1 MARSIALEKVR
12 NIGIMA
18 HIDAGKTTTTE
29 RILYY
34 TGSSHK
40 MGEVHDGT
48 TITDHMPQERER
60 GITITAAAITCSWS
74 NHQINIIDTPGHVD
88 FTIEVERSL
97 RVLDGAVAVF
107 CGVGGV
113 EPQSETVWRQA
124 NRYNVPRVA
133 FVNKMDRIGAD
144 FNRVIDQMR
153 SRLKAH
159 PLVLQLPLGR
169 EDEFRGVI
177 DLLTKEAVIWEDDDY
192 GTNFARGPIPEDMA
206 DEAELTRQD
215 TIERLGEVDDEVM
228 GYYLEGKEIP
238 LDVLRAAIRRATVSG
253 KGVPVLAGSA
263 FKKKGVQLLLDAIV
277 DYMPSPS
284 DKPPIEGIIPKTEQ
298 PATRKAEDNAPF
310 SALAFKITN
319 DQFGP
324 ITFFRVYSG
333 HLESNSS
340 AINSTKG
347 KRERI
352 GRLVRM
358 HADKREDIRE
368 VWAGDIAAV
377 VGLKLTTTGDTLC
390 DDDKQIILESM
401 NFPDPVIDITIEPQT
416 KADQEKLVNGLARLA
431 MEDPSFKVR
440 VDPETGQTLISGM
453 GELHL
458 DIITDRLRR
467 EFGVQAHEGKPQV
480 AYRETITQKVTHE
493 YRHIKQTGGMGQYGH
508 VIFDVEPAENGKGFI
523 FENKMV
529 GGVIPKEF
537 VPAIEKGAR
546 EAMERGVLAGFP
558 LVDIKVTLTGGSF
571 HDVDSNEMS
580 FKIAAT
586 MCMKEA
592 CEKATPVLLEPV
604 MKIEIMTP
612 NDYVGDVM
620 GDLIGRRGKIFGT
633 EERSGVEAVDG
644 SVPLASMFGYAT
656 TLRSRTQ
663 GRASYTMQVSHYE
676 PVPEKIA
683 NEIIT
688 RIRGY

>member
-1 MARSIALEKVR
+1 MARSIALDKVR

-60 GITITAAAITCSWS
+60 GITITAAAITCSWRD
-74 NHQINIIDTPGHVD
+74 HQINIIDTPGHVD

-144 FNRVIDQMR
+144 FNRVVEQMR
-153 SRLKAH
+153 TRLKAH

-177 DLLTKEAVIWEDDDY
+177 DLLTKEAVIWENDEY
-192 GTNFARGPIPEDMA
+192 GTNFSRGPIPEDMA
-206 DEAELTRQD
+206 DEAELTRQE

-238 LDVLRAAIRRATVSG
+238 LEVLRAAIRRATVSG

-263 FKKKGVQLLLDAIV
+263 FKKKGVQLLLDAVV
-277 DYMPSPS
+277 DYMPNPA
-284 DKPPIEGIIPKTEQ
+284 DKPPVEGVIPKTEQ
-298 PATRKAEDNAPF
+298 PATRKPEDNAPF

-319 DQFGP
+319 DPFGP

-358 HADKREDIRE
+358 HADKREDIKE
-368 VWAGDIAAV
+368 VWAGDIVAV
-377 VGLKLTTTGDTLC
+377 IGLKITTTGDTLC

-401 NFPDPVIDITIEPQT
+401 NFPEPVIDITIEPQT

-440 VDPETGQTLISGM
+440 IDPETGQTLISGM

-458 DIITDRLRR
+458 DIITDRLKR
-467 EFGVQAHEGKPQV
+467 EFKVEATEGKPQV
-480 AYRETITQKVTHE
+480 AYRETITKRVSHE
-493 YRHIKQTGGMGQYGH
+493 YKHIKQTGGMGQYAH
-508 VIFDVEPAENGKGFI
+508 VIFEVEPAENGKGFI
-523 FENKMV
+523 FENKMA
-529 GGVIPKEF
+529 GGVIPKEY

-546 EAMERGVLAGFP
+546 EAMERGILAGFP
-558 LVDIKVTLTGGSF
+558 LVDVKVALMGGSF
-571 HDVDSNEMS
+571 HEVDSSEMA

-592 CEKATPVLLEPV
+592 CEQAGPTLLEPV
-604 MKIEIMTP
+604 MKIEILTP

-633 EERSGVEAVDG
+633 EERTGVEAVDG